1 MQLTITGHHIE
12 ITPALRSYTESKMER
27 LNHFEPIIDL
37 HVVLSIEKQLH
48 KAEATGHAP
57 GHPFHCEATS
67 HDLYATID
75 ALADKLATQ
84 VCRDKERRTQHHLHN
99 SGTS

>member
-27 LNHFEPIIDL
+27 LNHYEPLIDL
-37 HVVLSIEKQLH
+37 HVVLSVEKQLH

-57 GHPFHCEATS
+57 GHRFHSEAVS
-67 HDLYATID
+67 RDLYATID
-75 ALADKLATQ
+75 TLVDKLAAQ
-84 VCRDKERRTQHHLHN
+84 ICRDKERRTRHHLRN
-99 SGTS
+99 SSTP